1 MESYKK
7 MTALLASEFDRY
19 LLEHPSVGKKIPRN
33 ALIVFRVDG
42 EPGFNRWSE
51 RLALKHREE
60 NQPVVYVRVK
70 DFQTASS
77 LKEVLLEKAAV

>member
-19 LLEHPSVGKKIPRN
+19 LMEHSSVEKKIPRN
-33 ALIVFRVDG
+33 ALIVFQVNG
-42 EPGFNRWSE
+42 ESGFNRWSE
-51 RLALKHREE
+51 KLALKHRERE
-60 NQPVVYVRVK
+60 QPVVYVRVK
-70 DFQTASS
+70 DFQTTSS